1 MSDLASWLL
10 EQITE
15 DERVIAEIE
24 DSDDDA
30 RESRG
35 ATEGLAWINPSN
47 QWNDTWR
54 LTIPASRVLAECAA
68 KRAIIE
74 EHGAMVMPYA
84 ESGYIHHCAECA
96 TEFAPCRTLRHLA
109 TAYADRPGYREEWRP

>member
-1 MSDLASWLL
+1 MPDDSAGLVSWL
-10 EQITE
+10 EAQIAE
-15 DERVIAEIE
+15 DERIIAEIE

-35 ATEGLAWINPSN
+35 AEGLAWINPSN

-54 LTIPASRVLAECAA
+54 LTIPASHVLAECAT

-74 EHGAMVMPYA
+74 RYRVCEQ
-84 ESGYIHHCAECA
+84 HHDAYSRFEA
-96 TEFAPCRTLRHLA
+96 RVLDWTLRQHAQTL
-109 TAYADRPGYREEWRP
+109 ADRPGYHQEWAPQ